1 MGIPI
6 RNRCQMIQSLVILHY
21 AEYVSGMEEI
31 REPRVWIMTVLATGR
46 AHGYGIMAAVRELS
60 DGAMMMKIPTLY
72 AALERLERQGLVAAD
87 GDEEV
92 NGRRRRYFRLT
103 DAGAARLAADAE
115 RLAQLER
122 AASSATRHLGR
133 IAPA

>member
-1 MGIPI
+1 MGRLRIA
-6 RNRCQMIQSLVILHY
+6 QSVEILRD

-31 REPRVWIMTVLATGR
+31 REPRVWIMTVLANGR
-46 AHGYGIMAAVRELS
+46 AHGYGIVSAVRELS
-60 DGAMMMKIPTLY
+60 DGAMTMKIPTLY
-72 AALERLERQGLVAAD
+72 AALDRLERQGLVAAD

-103 DAGAARLAADAE
+103 DAGAARLAVDAE

-122 AASSATRHLGR
+122 AASSAARRLGR